1 MTCKL
6 TKYFRRSGGTHVD
19 GLASSAG
26 AGARARASNHPD
38 RMAPHDLFPP
48 LPFVTSLEGIGGCI
62 KASASDFCVTEVGD
76 PSEPCADGKH
86 AHVTLTRSDL
96 NTRDVQQRLAK
107 LFSVQVDEIGVAGLK
122 DRTARV
128 TQTFSLPRER
138 LPKELRTTES
148 TAQIAAMLRESAG
161 ANGWVAPAEE
171 PSWHRSKLKK
181 GHLVGNR
188 FEIIISQVRAS
199 DGLG

>member
-1 MTCKL
+1 
-6 TKYFRRSGGTHVD
+6 
-19 GLASSAG
+19 
-26 AGARARASNHPD
+26 
-38 RMAPHDLFPP
+38 MAPHDLFPP

-138 LPKELRTTES
+138 LPKELRMTES

-188 FEIIISQVRAS
+188 FEIIVSQVRAS

>member
-1 MTCKL
+1 
-6 TKYFRRSGGTHVD
+6 
-19 GLASSAG
+19 
-26 AGARARASNHPD
+26 
-38 RMAPHDLFPP
+38 
-48 LPFVTSLEGIGGCI
+48 
-62 KASASDFCVTEVGD
+62 
-76 PSEPCADGKH
+76 
-86 AHVTLTRSDL
+86 VTLTRSDL

-188 FEIIISQVRAS
+188 FEIIVSQVRAS